1 MSHTGN
7 YKSDL
12 HKSKATKKP
21 VMWYYHKAM
30 CEIGWKLR
38 NRFGWHMY
46 YYHLNIM
53 CKKYRINLYGEF
65 I

>member
-1 MSHTGN
+1 MTI
-7 YKSDL
+7 
-12 HKSKATKKP
+12 KAKHKP

-38 NRFGWHMY
+38 NRFGWDMY

-53 CKKYRINLYGEF
+53 CKKYRINFYGEF